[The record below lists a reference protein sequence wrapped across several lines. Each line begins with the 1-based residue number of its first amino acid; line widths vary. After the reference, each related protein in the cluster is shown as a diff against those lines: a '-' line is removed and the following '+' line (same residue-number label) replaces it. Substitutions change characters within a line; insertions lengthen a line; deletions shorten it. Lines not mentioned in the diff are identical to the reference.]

1 MRTAPPSRAP
11 ALTPPKATTS
21 TSPAVRGDNQLRT
34 LAFDMAERSGRLAV
48 MSDAVCGLW
57 SVDYWNVKVITV
69 EVRQN
74 IDGLAEV
81 FRQSVLKAADELADP
96 TKRMRCGA
104 VQPLALQ
111 ALVNWEQLA
120 DMR

>member
-1 MRTAPPSRAP
+1 
-11 ALTPPKATTS
+11 
-21 TSPAVRGDNQLRT
+21 
-34 LAFDMAERSGRLAV
+34 

-57 SVDYWNVKVITV
+57 SVDYWNVKVMTV

-96 TKRMRCGA
+96 AKRMPCGA